1 MANEGNTKLVQDLKT
16 IIKVRAAMAERLG
29 RLSACVYI
37 KEYLEDNGLPGL
49 PFQLR
54 EELANYCQEPTQ
66 DLSDDEIIGVLNND

>member
-1 MANEGNTKLVQDLKT
+1 MSNEVKTKLVQDLKT
-16 IIKVRAAMAERLG
+16 VIKVRAAMAERLG

-54 EELANYCQEPTQ
+54 EQLINYCQEPTQ
-66 DLSDDEIIGVLNND
+66 HLSDDEVIGVLNND